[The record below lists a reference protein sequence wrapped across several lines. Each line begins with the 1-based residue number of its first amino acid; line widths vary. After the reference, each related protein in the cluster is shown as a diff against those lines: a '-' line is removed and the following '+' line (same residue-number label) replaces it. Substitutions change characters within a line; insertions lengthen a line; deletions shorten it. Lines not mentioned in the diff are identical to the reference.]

1 MTNELPDAISTAALM
16 RLAQAARAAQGR
28 PPVGDTLPEIP
39 LADDGSGILD
49 LTITIEQVILR
60 SRGANLLQMLHA
72 SSYLL
77 DACKESLTDQLGAME
92 IADDE
97 EVLMVQAMVLR
108 DTAALEHCL
117 AVLNRMLDPLTEKT
131 IELRDLD
138 HRRAGNSDYI
148 GRAALVSNA
157 SLQAL
162 GLDPGVFDD
171 YFFGRLDRGEFRR

>member
-39 LADDGSGILD
+39 LAEDGSGILD
-49 LTITIEQVILR
+49 LTITVEQLILR

-77 DACKESLTDQLGAME
+77 DACKESLTDQLSTM
-92 IADDE
+92 DLVDE
-97 EVLMVQAMVLR
+97 EATLMVQAMVLR
-108 DTAALEHCL
+108 DITSLEHCL
-117 AVLNRMLDPLTEKT
+117 AVLNRMLDPLTERAIKM
-131 IELRDLD
+131 RDHD
-138 HRRAGNSDYI
+138 HRLAGNSEYI

>member
-39 LADDGSGILD
+39 LAEDGSGILD
-49 LTITIEQVILR
+49 LTITVEQLILR

-77 DACKESLTDQLGAME
+77 DACKESLTDQLSTMDLA
-92 IADDE
+92 DE
-97 EVLMVQAMVLR
+97 EATLMVQAMVLR
-108 DTAALEHCL
+108 DMASLEHCL
-117 AVLNRMLDPLTEKT
+117 AVLNRMLDPLTERAIKM
-131 IELRDLD
+131 RDHD
-138 HRRAGNSDYI
+138 HRLAGNSEYI

>member
-49 LTITIEQVILR
+49 LTITIEQLILR

-77 DACKESLTDQLGAME
+77 DACKESLIDQLGTLDL
-92 IADDE
+92 ADDE
-97 EVLMVQAMVLR
+97 ATLMVQAMVLR

-117 AVLNRMLDPLTEKT
+117 AVLNRMLDPLTERT
-131 IELRDLD
+131 IELRDRD
-138 HRRAGNSDYI
+138 HRQAGNTQYI

-171 YFFGRLDRGEFRR
+171 YFFNRIDRGNYRR